1 MLDEWACI
9 FERHSGGTRTARW
22 CAIMRWPRMCAMP
35 RRAMSRRAWC
45 TVSASA
51 DRLDKV
57 VLERLVSSIRR
68 VLAEESGISVVD
80 GAIGGTG
87 AGGIEIEAIFEL
99 GVVHVAR
106 ALWDKLGIG
115 VAIASKVYA
124 KKLKAPHLAALLAM
138 ANPAT
143 GPARLKAG
151 LP

>member
-9 FERHSGGTRTARW
+9 FERHSGETRTARW
-22 CAIMRWPRMCAMP
+22 CAIMRWLKMWRHAEKGHVEA
-35 RRAMSRRAWC
+35 RVVHSFGR
-45 TVSASA
+45 A

-87 AGGIEIEAIFEL
+87 VGGIEIEAIFEL

-106 ALWDKLGIG
+106 TLWDKLGIG
-115 VAIASKVYA
+115 VAIASRVYA

-138 ANPAT
+138 AIQRLDRP
-143 GPARLKAG
+143 RLKAG